1 MTSSI
6 ITYDHSVRIIFYGLK
21 MSNII
26 DPEAIYEPFGN
37 LSIDQLRIEV
47 GKMLQYGVT
56 VRCND
61 GKDDIIMRSD
71 YLGKSGTFK
80 DIYILNLLSI
90 GNVVYDPQ
98 NYILKIRFTANTPE
112 YWNNER
118 SVIPN
123 QGVVPIVMSEGKRYE
138 MIDGEIKKY
147 FADILPTKTHIL
159 LTTQNFVVDFI
170 IQERMD
176 MSLDF
181 IRKHNQL
188 PISVI
193 KYIMNKLLTIAS
205 SISSKGYTFT
215 NFSPSSVMIKFMTDH
230 VVFKLVNT
238 SFVQRNDMVRID
250 GNRKLYSTAS
260 VAQLSGT
267 EESPELT
274 MLINIIYTCFD
285 LYQPYSLADKINS
298 SCCKDSKDYSCLVQ
312 HLISARNQQVAYYAN
327 EDKVFADVVNAIR
340 NRSDIA
346 SAYSNLMTM
355 LVVNPDVEKKFINI
369 VYDVITSV
377 ITFEQ
382 STSDY
387 WNSDAY
393 VYNCDDND
401 TSAPSLF
408 ESDES
413 LPAENTSNLFST
425 ARSASNL
432 FNADEEPI
440 SLRPIFSTSKKT
452 SVPARSVSNLSENEP
467 ISLRP
472 IFSTSKK
479 TSVPARSAVPK
490 SSYSVGNLF
499 NEADEDVEPAVSAR
513 SASNLFNSASTPAV
527 SARSVSNLF
536 STSKKTSVPARS
548 ASNLFN
554 ADEEPVSIFST
565 SKKTSVPTSAFE
577 SDESLPAS
585 VRSASNLFNSASTP
599 AVSARSANSVSNLFS
614 TSKKTSVPVE
624 SARSVS
630 NTASTPAVSA
640 SSARSVSNLFSTS
653 DAARS
658 ARTTSAASVSNLFS
672 TSKKTS
678 VPSMFESDESLPA
691 ENASNLFNTASTPVS
706 NLFSTSKKTS
716 VPSMFE
722 SDESLPA
729 ENTSNTA
736 STSVSNLF
744 STSIPVESEET
755 VSLRPLFSTSKKTSV
770 PTSAFESEETVSLHP
785 LFSTSVSESEESLPA
800 SVRSAS
806 RSVPKSSYSVGN
818 LFDEADEDATSA
830 SNTTPTDTQDSMF
843 NYLNKRIDD
852 LQDDVNHK
860 FDDILERLD

>member
-1 MTSSI
+1 
-6 ITYDHSVRIIFYGLK
+6 

-298 SCCKDSKDYSCLVQ
+298 TCCKDSKDYSCLVQ

-401 TSAPSLF
+401 VTSESVKNSYNLFNTASKKTSLPARNL
-408 ESDES
+408 SDES
-413 LPAENTSNLFST
+413 IFSSPVTSVSNLFNTASKKTSLPAINASNLFNSASTPATNASNLFST
-425 ARSASNL
+425 ASKKTSVPVVSARSASNL
-432 FNADEEPI
+432 FNADDESETV
-440 SLRPIFSTSKKT
+440 SLRPLFSTSATSARNLSDEPIFSTSTT
-452 SVPARSVSNLSENEP
+452 SARSASRSIPKSSYSVGNLFNEADDESLPAENTRSVSNLFSTASAPAVSARSTSNIADDESETV
-467 ISLRP
+467 SLRP
-472 IFSTSKK
+472 LFSTSE
-479 TSVPARSAVPK
+479 SAPAVNASRSIPK

-499 NEADEDVEPAVSAR
+499 NEADEDSAPAVSAR
-513 SASNLFNSASTPAV
+513 SASNLFSTA
-527 SARSVSNLF
+527 
-536 STSKKTSVPARS
+536 SKKT
-548 ASNLFN
+548 
-554 ADEEPVSIFST
+554 
-565 SKKTSVPTSAFE
+565 VPTS
-577 SDESLPAS
+577 L
-585 VRSASNLFNSASTP
+585 
-599 AVSARSANSVSNLFS
+599 
-614 TSKKTSVPVE
+614 
-624 SARSVS
+624 
-630 NTASTPAVSA
+630 
-640 SSARSVSNLFSTS
+640 
-653 DAARS
+653 
-658 ARTTSAASVSNLFS
+658 
-672 TSKKTS
+672 
-678 VPSMFESDESLPA
+678 
-691 ENASNLFNTASTPVS
+691 
-706 NLFSTSKKTS
+706 
-716 VPSMFE
+716 FE

-729 ENTSNTA
+729 ENTRSA
-736 STSVSNLF
+736 SNLF
-744 STSIPVESEET
+744 STTSIDSQ
-755 VSLRPLFSTSKKTSV
+755 
-770 PTSAFESEETVSLHP
+770 
-785 LFSTSVSESEESLPA
+785 
-800 SVRSAS
+800 
-806 RSVPKSSYSVGN
+806 N
-818 LFDEADEDATSA
+818 
-830 SNTTPTDTQDSMF
+830 SMF
-843 NYLNKRIDD
+843 DYLNKRIDD

>member
-298 SCCKDSKDYSCLVQ
+298 TCCKDSKDYSCLVQ

-401 TSAPSLF
+401 VTSESVKNSYNLFNTASKKTSLPARNL
-408 ESDES
+408 SDES
-413 LPAENTSNLFST
+413 IFSSPVTSVSNLFNTASKKTSLPAINASNLFNTASKKTSLPAINASNLFNSASTPATNASNLFST
-425 ARSASNL
+425 ASKKTSVPVVSARSASNL
-432 FNADEEPI
+432 FNADDESETV
-440 SLRPIFSTSKKT
+440 SLRPLFSTSATSARNLSDEPIFSTSTT
-452 SVPARSVSNLSENEP
+452 S
-467 ISLRP
+467 
-472 IFSTSKK
+472 
-479 TSVPARSAVPK
+479 ARSASRSIPK

-499 NEADEDVEPAVSAR
+499 NEADEDSAPAVSARSASRSIPKSSYSVGNLFNEADDESLPAENTRSVSNLFSTASAPAVSARSTSNLFSTASAPAVSARSTSNIADDESETVSLRPLFSTSESAPAVNASRSIPKSSYSVGNLFNEADEDSASAVSAR
-513 SASNLFNSASTPAV
+513 SASNLFSTA
-527 SARSVSNLF
+527 
-536 STSKKTSVPARS
+536 SKKT
-548 ASNLFN
+548 
-554 ADEEPVSIFST
+554 
-565 SKKTSVPTSAFE
+565 VPTS
-577 SDESLPAS
+577 L
-585 VRSASNLFNSASTP
+585 
-599 AVSARSANSVSNLFS
+599 
-614 TSKKTSVPVE
+614 
-624 SARSVS
+624 
-630 NTASTPAVSA
+630 
-640 SSARSVSNLFSTS
+640 
-653 DAARS
+653 
-658 ARTTSAASVSNLFS
+658 
-672 TSKKTS
+672 
-678 VPSMFESDESLPA
+678 
-691 ENASNLFNTASTPVS
+691 
-706 NLFSTSKKTS
+706 
-716 VPSMFE
+716 FE

-729 ENTSNTA
+729 ENTRSA
-736 STSVSNLF
+736 SNLF
-744 STSIPVESEET
+744 STTSIDSQ
-755 VSLRPLFSTSKKTSV
+755 
-770 PTSAFESEETVSLHP
+770 
-785 LFSTSVSESEESLPA
+785 
-800 SVRSAS
+800 
-806 RSVPKSSYSVGN
+806 N
-818 LFDEADEDATSA
+818 
-830 SNTTPTDTQDSMF
+830 SMF
-843 NYLNKRIDD
+843 DYLNKRIDD

>member
-1 MTSSI
+1 
-6 ITYDHSVRIIFYGLK
+6 

-452 SVPARSVSNLSENEP
+452 SVPARS
-467 ISLRP
+467 
-472 IFSTSKK
+472 
-479 TSVPARSAVPK
+479 AVPK

-691 ENASNLFNTASTPVS
+691 EN
-706 NLFSTSKKTS
+706 
-716 VPSMFE
+716 
-722 SDESLPA
+722 
-729 ENTSNTA
+729 TSNTA

>member
-1 MTSSI
+1 
-6 ITYDHSVRIIFYGLK
+6 

-285 LYQPYSLADKINS
+285 LYQPYSLADKTNAT
-298 SCCKDSKDYSCLVQ
+298 CCKDSKDYSCLVQ

-432 FNADEEPI
+432 FNADE
-440 SLRPIFSTSKKT
+440 
-452 SVPARSVSNLSENEP
+452 EP

-691 ENASNLFNTASTPVS
+691 EN
-706 NLFSTSKKTS
+706 
-716 VPSMFE
+716 
-722 SDESLPA
+722 
-729 ENTSNTA
+729 TSNTA

>member
-298 SCCKDSKDYSCLVQ
+298 TCCKDSKDYSCLVQ

-401 TSAPSLF
+401 VTSESVKNSYNLFNTASKKTSLPARNL
-408 ESDES
+408 SDES
-413 LPAENTSNLFST
+413 IFSSPVTSVSNLFNTASKKTSLPAINASNLFNSASTPATNASNLFST
-425 ARSASNL
+425 ASKKTSVPVVSARSASNL
-432 FNADEEPI
+432 FNADDESETV
-440 SLRPIFSTSKKT
+440 SLRPLFSTSATSARNLSDEPIFSTSTT
-452 SVPARSVSNLSENEP
+452 SARSASRSIPKSSYSVGNLFNEADDESLPAENTRSVSNLFSTASAPAVSARSTSNLFSTASAPAVSARSTSNIADDESETV
-467 ISLRP
+467 SLRP
-472 IFSTSKK
+472 LFSTSE
-479 TSVPARSAVPK
+479 SAPAVNASRSIPK

-499 NEADEDVEPAVSAR
+499 NEADEDSASAVSAR
-513 SASNLFNSASTPAV
+513 SASNLFSTA
-527 SARSVSNLF
+527 
-536 STSKKTSVPARS
+536 SKKT
-548 ASNLFN
+548 
-554 ADEEPVSIFST
+554 
-565 SKKTSVPTSAFE
+565 VPTS
-577 SDESLPAS
+577 L
-585 VRSASNLFNSASTP
+585 
-599 AVSARSANSVSNLFS
+599 
-614 TSKKTSVPVE
+614 
-624 SARSVS
+624 
-630 NTASTPAVSA
+630 
-640 SSARSVSNLFSTS
+640 
-653 DAARS
+653 
-658 ARTTSAASVSNLFS
+658 
-672 TSKKTS
+672 
-678 VPSMFESDESLPA
+678 
-691 ENASNLFNTASTPVS
+691 
-706 NLFSTSKKTS
+706 
-716 VPSMFE
+716 FE

-729 ENTSNTA
+729 ENTRSA
-736 STSVSNLF
+736 SNLF
-744 STSIPVESEET
+744 STTSIDSQ
-755 VSLRPLFSTSKKTSV
+755 
-770 PTSAFESEETVSLHP
+770 
-785 LFSTSVSESEESLPA
+785 
-800 SVRSAS
+800 
-806 RSVPKSSYSVGN
+806 N
-818 LFDEADEDATSA
+818 
-830 SNTTPTDTQDSMF
+830 SMF
-843 NYLNKRIDD
+843 DYLNKRIDD